1 MRLNKWIDTD
11 LLVYTAI
18 AIIVIV
24 VSCSSH
30 KNENICKQ
38 ATKLRG
44 EVVSIIPHGKYRT
57 VTLETITGR
66 IVVYDVPYEQ
76 PITTELPACKN
87 KHGEWTWV
95 MP

>member
-1 MRLNKWIDTD
+1 MRPSKWIDTE
-11 LLVYTAI
+11 LVVFI
-18 AIIVIV
+18 VLSIIVIA

-38 ATKLRG
+38 ATHLRG
-44 EVVSIIPHGKYRT
+44 EVISVIPHGKYRT
-57 VTLETITGR
+57 VTLQTDTGR
-66 IVVYDVPYEQ
+66 IQVYNVPYEQ

-87 KHGEWTWV
+87 KKGEWTWV